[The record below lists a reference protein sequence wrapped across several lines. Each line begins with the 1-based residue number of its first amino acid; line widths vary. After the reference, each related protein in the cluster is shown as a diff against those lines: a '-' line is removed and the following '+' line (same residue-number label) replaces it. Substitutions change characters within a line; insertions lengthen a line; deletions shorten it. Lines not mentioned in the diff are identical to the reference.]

1 MAVHGVCAFVVNNW
15 LTLTVMAAIS
25 GALASLSR
33 RLSAL
38 RYLIARVDKS
48 SQINGGDLVAKV
60 LKHHGITQLFC
71 LSGGHI
77 SPILVGAEK
86 LGIRIVDTRHEV
98 NAVFAADAVARLT
111 GNVGVAAVTAG
122 PGVTN
127 TITAVKNAQMA
138 ESPLLL
144 LGGAAATVAKGRGAL
159 QDIDQLSLLKSICS
173 VCDFRLSYGRVLSS
187 KSKIVAVNRN
197 KEQLFKNSDAFWKPT
212 EAVQADVG
220 SFLADLRR
228 FLPGYKCDY
237 SWVKSLRAKDNA
249 KESKNKEMASQPV
262 DKYLNPIKLLSI
274 LEEMMPDNTII
285 IADGGDFVAT
295 AAYILKPRGPLKWLD
310 PGPFGTLGVGGGFA
324 IGAKLAQPDANVIII
339 YGDGSAGYSL
349 MEFDSFTR
357 QKIPVTAIV
366 GNDACWTQILR
377 EQIYRHGDRAPI
389 SIYPKD
395 LNNVSFWRR
404 GLGELTKEGCRMHY
418 KLGTY
423 LRAHYSNFLT
433 GDPKEIFVQ
442 SSDKDR
448 CLDSASCHLAGMY
461 RPVQEQRFL
470 PNFPWQPV
478 PVHTR
483 PNDEDGLLA
492 PGNSNCPEADRE
504 FAALKHTDEGRE
516 FLAKYADF
524 YRNLSLWTGDNVTD
538 WESAAHVYDCVMIER
553 LYGLPQPR
561 WAIDHFDDLMY
572 QQDQSFVWFS
582 KTLLLQRL
590 RAGPLAK
597 EILHNIIAVTEKPTD
612 VRLYM
617 YSTHDTEIA
626 SLLTLYG
633 LFDGKSP
640 KYCATVIVELWQD
653 ITYGNYSVKILR
665 LDYEDRKL
673 QQVLHVP
680 LPEFESRIAS
690 KLPENWARE
699 CGRKDTFVVDSR
711 DVFAVAV
718 VSWVAL
724 AFVCLISCCYCFCV
738 RESNSKKTIMY
749 QPLPTE
755 TIS

>member
-159 QDIDQLSLLKSICS
+159 QDIDQLSLLKSICKFSASTATVRDIVPTLRLAIQTAMSDTPGPVFVELPLDVLYPYNLVKQEVGMKNEPKNFGQQIVKWYLDFYLHNLFAGGFDATAFGPLPMSTPLASASQVQKCAEVLSKAKKPVFILGSQATLGPKKAENLKDVLEGFGVPCFLGGMSRGCLGKDSPYQMRHCRKDALKEADVVFLLGS

-237 SWVKSLRAKDNA
+237 SWVKSLRAKDSA

-377 EQIYRHGDRAPI
+377 EQIIICGSSVACPLSYCDYDVVA
-389 SIYPKD
+389 K
-395 LNNVSFWRR
+395 
-404 GLGELTKEGCRMHY
+404 GLGAEGRH
-418 KLGTY
+418 
-423 LRAHYSNFLT
+423 LT
-433 GDPKEIFVQ
+433 GGDEERIADIFKE
-442 SSDKDR
+442 
-448 CLDSASCHLAGMY
+448 A
-461 RPVQEQRFL
+461 
-470 PNFPWQPV
+470 
-478 PVHTR
+478 
-483 PNDEDGLLA
+483 
-492 PGNSNCPEADRE
+492 
-504 FAALKHTDEGRE
+504 
-516 FLAKYADF
+516 
-524 YRNLSLWTGDNVTD
+524 
-538 WESAAHVYDCVMIER
+538 IE
-553 LYGLPQPR
+553 LNKQ
-561 WAIDHFDDLMY
+561 
-572 QQDQSFVWFS
+572 
-582 KTLLLQRL
+582 
-590 RAGPLAK
+590 
-597 EILHNIIAVTEKPTD
+597 
-612 VRLYM
+612 
-617 YSTHDTEIA
+617 
-626 SLLTLYG
+626 
-633 LFDGKSP
+633 GKSVLINALIG
-640 KYCATVIVELWQD
+640 KTAFRDGSI
-653 ITYGNYSVKILR
+653 SV
-665 LDYEDRKL
+665 
-673 QQVLHVP
+673 
-680 LPEFESRIAS
+680 
-690 KLPENWARE
+690 
-699 CGRKDTFVVDSR
+699 
-711 DVFAVAV
+711 
-718 VSWVAL
+718 
-724 AFVCLISCCYCFCV
+724 
-738 RESNSKKTIMY
+738 
-749 QPLPTE
+749 
-755 TIS
+755 